1 MQRWQIDGQSTNR
14 AALEGT
20 FQISG
25 VRMDYPVSELGVTD
39 YPVRKHEWDPGLT
52 TYSKIK
58 NASCEYFCLILGVEK
73 IFLDGIP
80 KAETVNGKTKA
91 QGWVKL

>member
-1 MQRWQIDGQSTNR
+1 M
-14 AALEGT
+14 
-20 FQISG
+20 
-25 VRMDYPVSELGVTD
+25 SELGVTD